1 MALGIGQMLGGLM
14 IGQMSGLLGEQ
25 KPEEQKQMQGGF
37 SPIDRGQMSGGATH
51 TMPDGT
57 VMPGAT
63 HGGMTQQAT
72 NTQQQGFGGFG
83 GMVSN
88 ISNQMFKGMSQEQ
101 VARLGQ
107 GFNSMTLRPDQGLHN
122 AFQSTIDNATVVKG
136 RKNAIAVLR
145 KQGKNNIADMLETG
159 GIDVKTAMSYALADV
174 GKTDYKATLKILRSD
189 PKNAQAMDL
198 ADILEANPSMNKEI
212 MESYL
217 SITGLDGNGDG
228 AEYAL
233 GLSEIMTHQGKDDVD
248 EEGRSREGQHYQI
261 QTNKAT
267 GANTKVWL
275 DSYGETLVQK
285 DERIRLAK
293 ELERDETKAMEMGE
307 AAQLEAQDYFSQVQ
321 MFEDALRYVD
331 TEEEGAL
338 SGWLVTNLPSVNPN
352 TSLLRGIQN
361 KLGIS
366 VINSATF
373 GALSER
379 EMEMAMRT
387 NIDLNLPPAELIV
400 MIKEQIRVRRKLAME
415 FNDKALSLL
424 TGDGKYSTFA
434 VNMAKRQEKHNA
446 VIWDK
451 LNEAEIDSLLKA
463 GIDKEKYKDKNY
475 EWRAKWFDGRSN

>member
-14 IGQMSGLLGEQ
+14 IGQMSGLLGDQ
-25 KPEEQKQMQGGF
+25 KPKEQPQMN
-37 SPIDRGQMSGGATH
+37 GGATH

-122 AFQSTIDNATVVKG
+122 AFQSRIDNATVVKG

-189 PKNAQAMDL
+189 PENAQAMDL

-217 SITGLDGNGDG
+217 SITGLDGNGDS

-233 GLSEIMTHQGKDDVD
+233 GLSEIMTHQGKNDVD
-248 EEGRSREGQHYQI
+248 ENGKSREGQHYQI
-261 QTNKAT
+261 QTNK
-267 GANTKVWL
+267 GSGDNTKVWL
-275 DSYGETLVQK
+275 DSYGETLAQK
-285 DERIRLAK
+285 DERIAAAK
-293 ELERDETKAMEMGE
+293 EIARDETKAMEMGE
-307 AAQLEAQDYFSQVQ
+307 AAQVQAQDYFSQVQ
-321 MFEDALRYVD
+321 MFEEALTLID
-331 TEEEGAL
+331 DGAL
-338 SGWLVTNLPSVNPN
+338 TGYIQQKLPAINDR
-352 TSLLRGIQN
+352 TALLRGIQN

-379 EMEMAMRT
+379 EMQMAMAT
-387 NIDLNLPPAELIV
+387 NLDLNLPPAKLREMVL
-400 MIKEQIRVRRKLAME
+400 EQIRVRRKLAME
-415 FNDKALSLL
+415 YNDQALMLL
-424 TGDGKYSTFA
+424 TEGDGKYSTFA
-434 VNMAKRQEKHNA
+434 INMAKRQKKHNA
-446 VIWDK
+446 VIWEK
-451 LNEAEIDSLLKA
+451 LDQGEIESLLKA
-463 GIDKEKYKDKNY
+463 GYDREAYKDLNY
-475 EWRAKWFDGRSN
+475 EWRRDWFDKRSKN